1 MSAPIVLEA
10 RNITKTFP
18 GVVANDRV
26 NFTLRKGE
34 IHSLLGEN
42 GAGKSTLM
50 NIIYGLYTP
59 DEGEILMDG
68 YESEELKPV
77 EIHNPHDAIRQGIG
91 MVHQHFMLVP
101 VFTVTENIILG
112 EEVTRGPSLD
122 IRAARQQIEQ
132 LSEDYGLEVDPR
144 AVIEDLPV
152 GVQQRVEILKALYRD
167 AKILVLD
174 EPTAVLT
181 PQEAEDLFGI
191 MHQLTEQDVSII
203 FISHK
208 LKEVLAVSDQIT
220 VMRRGQVVGSTT
232 PAETDEQ
239 GLAAMMVGRE
249 VLLEVEK
256 GPAHPG
262 EVVLDVQNLT
272 VTDERQVEVVRHVS
286 FQVRA
291 GEILGIAGVQG
302 NGQTELVEALTGLRS
317 YQADLFH
324 LNGKQMPVESPRPL
338 IEAGQAHI
346 PEDRHK
352 HGLVLPYTIADNE
365 VLCTYYQPPFAR
377 GLQRN
382 EKAVLEYAE
391 KLIEQFDVRTSSA
404 LMAAST
410 LSGGNQQ
417 KVIVARELSRHV
429 VFLIANQP
437 TRGLDVGSI
446 EYIHRQ
452 IVEMRDR
459 GVGVLVVSAELDE
472 IRSLAD
478 RIAVMFR
485 GEIVAIVE
493 ADELSK
499 EELGLLMTG
508 SAYEAKPAAV
518 TAG

>member
-10 RNITKTFP
+10 RNITKRVP
-18 GVVANDRV
+18 GVIANDQV
-26 NFTLRKGE
+26 NFSLQQGE
-34 IHSLLGEN
+34 IHTLLGEN

-50 NIIYGLYTP
+50 NVVYGLYTP
-59 DEGEILMDG
+59 DEGEILMKG
-68 YESEELKPV
+68 GESDELRPV
-77 EIHNPHDAIRQGIG
+77 EINNPHDAINRGIG

-112 EEVTRGPSLD
+112 QEVTRGTSLD
-122 IRAARQQIEQ
+122 LRRARRQIRE
-132 LSEDYGLEVDPR
+132 LSQDYGLEVDPD
-144 AVIEDLPV
+144 ALIEDLPV
-152 GVQQRVEILKALYRD
+152 GVQQRVEILKALYRE

-181 PQEAEDLFGI
+181 PQEAEDFFLI
-191 MHQLTEQDVSII
+191 MRQLTDRGVSII

-208 LKEVLAVSDQIT
+208 LKEVLAVSDKIT
-220 VMRRGQVVGSTT
+220 IMRRGKVVGSTT
-232 PAETDEQ
+232 PQETNEQ
-239 GLAAMMVGRE
+239 GLASMMVGRE
-249 VLLEVEK
+249 VLLQVDK
-256 GPAHPG
+256 GPAQPG
-262 EVVLDVQNLT
+262 EVVLEVRNLT
-272 VTDERQVEVVRHVS
+272 ITDEREIEVVRQVS

-377 GLQRN
+377 GIQRN

-404 LMAAST
+404 LMTAST

-417 KVIVARELSRHV
+417 KVIVARELSRNV
-429 VFLIANQP
+429 IFLIANQP

-446 EYIHRQ
+446 EYIHRK
-452 IVEMRDR
+452 IVDMRDR
-459 GVGVLVVSAELDE
+459 GLGVLLVSAELDE

-485 GEIVAIVE
+485 GEIVATVNAGE
-493 ADELSK
+493 ATK
-499 EELGLLMTG
+499 EELGLMMTG
-508 SAYEAKPAAV
+508 SINENMKTPVVA
-518 TAG
+518 

>member
-1 MSAPIVLEA
+1 MSPPIVLET
-10 RNITKTFP
+10 RNITKRFP
-18 GVVANDRV
+18 GVIANDQV
-26 NFTLRKGE
+26 NFTLREGE
-34 IHSLLGEN
+34 IHTLLGEN

-50 NIIYGLYTP
+50 NVIYGLYTP
-59 DEGEILMDG
+59 DEGEILMNGVD
-68 YESEELKPV
+68 SDELRPV
-77 EIHNPHDAIRQGIG
+77 EINNPHDAIYRGIG

-112 EEVTRGPSLD
+112 QEVTRGPSLD
-122 IRAARQQIEQ
+122 LRRARRQIRE
-132 LSEDYGLEVDPR
+132 LSQDYGLEVDPD

-152 GVQQRVEILKALYRD
+152 GVQQRVEILKALYRQ

-181 PQEAEDLFGI
+181 PQEAEDFFRI
-191 MHQLTEQDVSII
+191 MRQLTERGVSII

-208 LKEVLAVSDQIT
+208 LKEVLAVSDEIT
-220 VMRRGQVVGSTT
+220 IMRRGKVVGSTT
-232 PAETDEQ
+232 PEETDEK

-249 VLLEVEK
+249 VLLQVDKAAAQPGEIILDVKNLNVIDEREVE
-256 GPAHPG
+256 
-262 EVVLDVQNLT
+262 VL
-272 VTDERQVEVVRHVS
+272 RQVS

-317 YQADLFH
+317 YHADHIL
-324 LNGKQMPVESPRPL
+324 LNGNQIPVENPRPL
-338 IEAGQAHI
+338 IEAGQSHI

-352 HGLVLPYTIADNE
+352 YGLVLPYTIADNV

-382 EKAVLEYAE
+382 EKEVLKYAE
-391 KLIEQFDVRTSSA
+391 KLIDQFDVRTPSH
-404 LMAAST
+404 MMTAST

-417 KVIVARELSRHV
+417 KTIVARELSRDV
-429 VFLIANQP
+429 IFLIANQP

-459 GVGVLVVSAELDE
+459 GVAVLMVSAELDE
-472 IRSLAD
+472 IRSLSD

-485 GEIVAIVE
+485 GEIVATVK
-493 ADELSK
+493 ADEVAK
-499 EELGLLMTG
+499 EELGLMMTG
-508 SAYEAKPAAV
+508 STNVKAPA
-518 TAG
+518 